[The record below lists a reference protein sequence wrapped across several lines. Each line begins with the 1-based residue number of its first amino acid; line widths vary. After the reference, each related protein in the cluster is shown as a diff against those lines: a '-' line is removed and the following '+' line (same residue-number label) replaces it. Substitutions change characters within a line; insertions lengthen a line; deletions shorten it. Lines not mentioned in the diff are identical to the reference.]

1 MFNLFL
7 FISGSEIFIILLVV
21 LLLFGANK
29 IPEIARGL
37 GKGYHEFKKATQD
50 IKNEFNEQTSDIKKE
65 VNSIKEDLSMDKE
78 SDKKD
83 DPFNDDKF
91 KKSPGSNTNQNGD
104 NNQED
109 SQKT

>member
-1 MFNLFL
+1 MFDLFL

-78 SDKKD
+78 FEKNE
-83 DPFNDDKF
+83 DPFDDDKF
-91 KKSPGSNTNQNGD
+91 KKSHNSNKNEN

-109 SQKT
+109 STKT